1 MAASASASAF
11 STSAATGTVW
21 SFAIIITSFLFSS
34 AFFGENHGNC
44 LKNRAF
50 RQNRAVRLRAGV
62 VRLQSGGVGLRAVG
76 VGMKA
81 GVARLRAGQAWLEAG
96 GIWLQA
102 GVIGREAGGER
113 GKAGRGRLAN
123 RRRRPRAGGF
133 RQACPSSHAPTLREG
148 LGQRLSK

>member
-1 MAASASASAF
+1 MAASASASVF
-11 STSAATGTVW
+11 STSAVTGTVW

-44 LKNRAF
+44 LKNRVF
-50 RQNRAVRLRAGV
+50 RQNRAVRLR
-62 VRLQSGGVGLRAVG
+62 
-76 VGMKA
+76 
-81 GVARLRAGQAWLEAG
+81 
-96 GIWLQA
+96 A

-148 LGQRLSK
+148 GRTKSVQVKKIFEKSFWAENRGLIRERSRGTPL